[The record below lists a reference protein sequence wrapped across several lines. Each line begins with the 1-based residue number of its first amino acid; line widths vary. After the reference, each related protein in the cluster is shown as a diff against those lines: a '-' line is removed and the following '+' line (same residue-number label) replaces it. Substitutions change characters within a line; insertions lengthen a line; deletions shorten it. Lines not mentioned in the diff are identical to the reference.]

1 MKAAEAIA
9 NTEGAICP
17 VGFNVY
23 AVRSQSNG
31 SEYRVDLKA
40 CTCTCPDFRYRGLCK
55 HILAVTVKEFG
66 VERASALHEFLRDLK
81 FNRDS
86 AVSTSKVCPVC
97 AGLTKLVELRKLPP
111 VGPLSAILEVY
122 EKTTKCERCG
132 HTMTIRIPTK
142 RRAEA

>member
-1 MKAAEAIA
+1 MKAAQAIA
-9 NTEGAICP
+9 NTAGAIVCEAEFQYR
-17 VGFNVY
+17 VK
-23 AVRSQSNG
+23 SQSNG
-31 SEYRVDLKA
+31 SEYRVDLEA

-66 VERASALHEFLRDLK
+66 AERASALHEFLRDLK

-97 AGLTKLVELRKLPP
+97 AGLTKLVELRKLPLE
-111 VGPLSAILEVY
+111 GPMSAIVEVY